1 MHAFHTK
8 SELDAQI
15 AVIIRA
21 ESSIRRAHTYYT
33 CIPLKR
39 TSVIAKNPTIY
50 VGPSIGRSLRRKT
63 AFKSLQLGW
72 PYIWPCLQ
80 HKYQKDQQTE
90 LVHPSVGPSVKK
102 RQALSLKTVADHR
115 EHATYLSVGPSIGR
129 SVRPSIG
136 ETVFPRFLSSYYK
149 LNSNPKIGWECS
161 C

>member
-8 SELDAQI
+8 SELNAQI

-39 TSVIAKNPTIY
+39 TSVIAKKPTIY

-80 HKYQKDQQTE
+80 HKYQQNQQTE

-102 RQALSLKTVADHR
+102 RQALSLKTVADR
-115 EHATYLSVGPSIGR
+115 RGHATYLVGWCVHWLVDPSIYR
-129 SVRPSIG
+129 RTHISA
-136 ETVFPRFLSSYYK
+136 FLSF
-149 LNSNPKIGWECS
+149 
-161 C
+161 